1 MTEIKLNIL
10 DVCSSKMRRVIRCI
24 PAMSNENILATRQE
38 FFVPKAAPIQSIT
51 NLLVLD
57 FWLMLLHL
65 FIFLNVFYFSE
76 CDIRMSW
83 FVFWLKME
91 PSIKYVRLSQIIWT
105 TKNDYITFK
114 SNYIQALKWR
124 KNLKEKQHF
133 YTDASWNYLFLNM
146 AVWWGCIS
154 RRGIGG
160 EGRHWLATF
169 VW

>member
-1 MTEIKLNIL
+1 MKLASLMTEIKLNIL

-76 CDIRMSW
+76 CECLDLFFGWKWNHQLSTYVSLRSYELQRAIISHSNLTTYKHWNEEKIWSKNSISIPMHPGIIY
-83 FVFWLKME
+83 FW
-91 PSIKYVRLSQIIWT
+91 IWLSGGAAYQ
-105 TKNDYITFK
+105 
-114 SNYIQALKWR
+114 
-124 KNLKEKQHF
+124 
-133 YTDASWNYLFLNM
+133 
-146 AVWWGCIS
+146 
-154 RRGIGG
+154 GG
-160 EGRHWLATF
+160 E
-169 VW
+169 